1 MKMRE
6 WRHLSG
12 GERLIDDDN
21 NNNNELCG
29 ARGLKERRS

>member
-1 MKMRE
+1 MRE

-12 GERLIDDDN
+12 GERLIDDNDD
-21 NNNNELCG
+21 NELCG